1 MNERQLR
8 LKLEEDYNQNTK
20 NHEEEVQLRLKFES
34 KLNNMHSAHRELE
47 SKYKRVLTDFTTE
60 KKTSKLL
67 EDKLQNRQDEI
78 AQLKTQQA
86 ENESEIL
93 RNREIIGSI
102 QRELNIK
109 NRQMKD
115 MEIRTNK
122 AMEELDSFRFKLQ
135 ESYKD
140 NTELKL
146 KMDVSISTISGLES
160 EKSHLTLEVKE
171 LRELNTMYEE
181 KTKQLMHDLQETT
194 SQLQLNKREMIGFSE
209 VNKEREDKIMKLKQ
223 ELQMTKL
230 SLDERDLQ
238 FNTLTIRFKKTED
251 TLAEMRKEYDDV
263 VDKLHKVTKAR
274 HELET

>member
-1 MNERQLR
+1 
-8 LKLEEDYNQNTK
+8 
-20 NHEEEVQLRLKFES
+20 
-34 KLNNMHSAHRELE
+34 MHSAHRELE

-160 EKSHLTLEVKE
+160 EKSHLTLEVNE

-209 VNKEREDKIMKLKQ
+209 VNKERSTVQHAHNPVQEDRRY
-223 ELQMTKL
+223 TC
-230 SLDERDLQ
+230 
-238 FNTLTIRFKKTED
+238 
-251 TLAEMRKEYDDV
+251 
-263 VDKLHKVTKAR
+263 
-274 HELET
+274 